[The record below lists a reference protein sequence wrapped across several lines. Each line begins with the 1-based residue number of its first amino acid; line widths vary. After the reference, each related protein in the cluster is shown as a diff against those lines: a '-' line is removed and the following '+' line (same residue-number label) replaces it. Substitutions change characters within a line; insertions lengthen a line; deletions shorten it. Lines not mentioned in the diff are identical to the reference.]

1 MHALF
6 DDTSSDFASNQPRLE
21 DVNCI
26 CNFFVSRFPFPALSD
41 GFQRETGNPKRNE
54 TLHQHSPRIGI
65 ASRSHTA

>member
-26 CNFFVSRFPFPALSD
+26 CNFFVSRSPLSVMVFN
-41 GFQRETGNPKRNE
+41 GKQE
-54 TLHQHSPRIGI
+54 TLNGMKLFTNILPGS
-65 ASRSHTA
+65 A